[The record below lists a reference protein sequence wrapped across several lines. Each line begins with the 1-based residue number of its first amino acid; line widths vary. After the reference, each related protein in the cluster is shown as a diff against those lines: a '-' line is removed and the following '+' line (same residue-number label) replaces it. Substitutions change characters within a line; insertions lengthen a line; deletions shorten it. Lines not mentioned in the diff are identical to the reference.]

1 MNIRQRMSKREKSR
15 TEMCKCS
22 AYPFGHRMGGG
33 KCNREHRQP
42 NITTVAYHHSRQ
54 AMVDAGHSEKDF
66 A

>member
-1 MNIRQRMSKREKSR
+1 MNIQQRFAKQAKSLAEKC
-15 TEMCKCS
+15 ECS

-54 AMVDAGHSEKDF
+54 AMVDAGHKESDF

>member
-33 KCNREHRQP
+33 KCHKEKLMKIVPVPYYMTQ
-42 NITTVAYHHSRQ
+42 Q
-54 AMVDAGHSEKDF
+54 AMYDAGHKPEDF
-66 A
+66 